1 MSGSFI
7 PSIETKVRTLGK
19 QCRPARSIHPQ
30 RFCCAARSQAAIMIG
45 QARMPAESRPNSS
58 DSAATVQTTDARL
71 DALLKRFEAGE
82 MRALA
87 QLITMVENRA
97 PESSAII
104 ERIYAKTGRA
114 QVVGITGPPG
124 AGKSTLVN
132 HLIAKYRAL
141 GKKIA
146 ILAVD
151 PSSPFSGGAVL
162 GDRVRMTD
170 HYKDAGVY
178 IRSLASRG
186 SHGGLSRA
194 AREIVKLLDAYGSD
208 VIIIE
213 TVGVGQTELSIM
225 DLADTTVV
233 VTVPEGGDAVQV
245 MKAGLNEIAD
255 VFVVN
260 KADRDGADRIKA
272 ELELNV
278 HLRPAGGWRPPVLMT
293 QAAADKGVDRLVD
306 AIAKHG
312 DYLAAH
318 RDPAREAERRTHELI
333 EVLGGELEDRA
344 ARALKDGQ
352 QSGLLLRVREGQ
364 TNPYGAARKILE
376 DPATLIELLGV
387 GSNGR
392 K

>member
-1 MSGSFI
+1 M
-7 PSIETKVRTLGK
+7 ENN
-19 QCRPARSIHPQ
+19 AAQ
-30 RFCCAARSQAAIMIG
+30 RDLFTGGGFCCAARTQAAIMIG
-45 QARMPAESRPNSS
+45 QARMPAESRPNSAE
-58 DSAATVQTTDARL
+58 SAATVQTTDARL
-71 DALLKRFEAGE
+71 EALLKRFDAGE

-146 ILAVD
+146 ILAID

-233 VTVPEGGDAVQV
+233 VTVPEAGDSVQV

-260 KADRDGADRIKA
+260 KADREGADRIKA
-272 ELELNV
+272 ELELGV
-278 HLRPAGGWRPPVLMT
+278 HLRTGDGWRPPVLLT
-293 QAAADKGVDRLVD
+293 QAAIDQGVDAVVS
-306 AIAKHG
+306 AIAKHRE
-312 DYLAAH
+312 YLRSH
-318 RDPAREAERRTHELI
+318 IDSARESERRTREFV
-333 EVLGGELEDRA
+333 EVLAAELEERTARAVADGGAQGVLDEIRAGKLNPYSA
-344 ARALKDGQ
+344 ARRIIEDRKSLID
-352 QSGLLLRVREGQ
+352 LLH
-364 TNPYGAARKILE
+364 
-376 DPATLIELLGV
+376 
-387 GSNGR
+387 NGTCKR
-392 K
+392 TD

>member
-7 PSIETKVRTLGK
+7 PRSEIKARAQGK
-19 QCRPARSIHPQ
+19 QCRAARSIHW
-30 RFCCAARSQAAIMIG
+30 RRVCCAARSQAAIISG
-45 QARMPAESRPNSS
+45 QPGMPAESRHHTAEP
-58 DSAATVQTTDARL
+58 AATGETKDARL
-71 DALLKRFEAGE
+71 DALLRRFEAGE

-132 HLIAKYRAL
+132 GLIAKYRAL

-146 ILAVD
+146 ILAID

-170 HYKDAGVY
+170 H
-178 IRSLASRG
+178 
-186 SHGGLSRA
+186 
-194 AREIVKLLDAYGSD
+194 YGSD

-233 VTVPEGGDAVQV
+233 VTVPEGGDSVQV

-260 KADRDGADRIKA
+260 KADREGADRVKA
-272 ELELNV
+272 ELELSV
-278 HLRPAGGWRPPVLMT
+278 HLRSGGGWRPPVLLT
-293 QAAADKGVDRLVD
+293 QAAIDKGLDAVVV
-306 AIAKHG
+306 AIANHG
-312 DYLAAH
+312 EYLREHADA
-318 RDPAREAERRTHELI
+318 ARESERRTREFV
-333 EVLGGELEDRA
+333 EVLSAELEERA
-344 ARALKDGQ
+344 ARAVADGGAAGVL
-352 QSGLLLRVREGQ
+352 SEIRAGKL
-364 TNPYGAARKILE
+364 NPYSAARRIIE
-376 DPATLIELLGV
+376 DRKSLIDLLHNR
-387 GSNGR
+387 GSKPRSG
-392 K
+392 